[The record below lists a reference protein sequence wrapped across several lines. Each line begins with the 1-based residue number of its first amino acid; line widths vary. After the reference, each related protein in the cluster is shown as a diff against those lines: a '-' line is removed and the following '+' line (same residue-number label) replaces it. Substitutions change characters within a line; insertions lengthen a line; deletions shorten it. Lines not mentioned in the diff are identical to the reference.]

1 MSHAAAHSMFMH
13 LAMHCHGVQLD
24 LLPSRQYRFATVVVN
39 IRGREIILRLVVP
52 LVVVVINKATDA
64 HFLLRMHAD
73 KLALESNST
82 LTA

>member
-1 MSHAAAHSMFMH
+1 MFMH

-24 LLPSRQYRFATVVVN
+24 LLSSRQYRFATAVVN

-73 KLALESNST
+73 KLDLTSNST